1 MSFPLS
7 YDGDMSDLSDVLAVL
22 DLKETEEGRFEGGSL
37 DEGMGTVVF
46 GGQLLAQSLVAATRT
61 VPDKQVLSLHMVFAR
76 GATAAEPLELTVDTM
91 QAGRAFGSVTVTT
104 SQGGKVCTRALVLLH
119 APDDDLIRHAD
130 PAPTVPAG
138 GDLPTREGGSPWW
151 EIRYADGADFADPD
165 AIGPPE
171 LRVWTRFPAAP
182 DDVTISQAL
191 LAYASDGFLIGTAMR
206 PHPGKGQSLAHV
218 SISTTVLT
226 QTLTFHEPFS
236 AADWLLLDQRSSYA
250 GRGRTQGHGTVFTAD
265 GRLVASF
272 SQVNMVRDF
281 PAGQAPKPGE
291 RAAR

>member
-1 MSFPLS
+1 
-7 YDGDMSDLSDVLAVL
+7 MSDLSDVLAVL
-22 DLKETEEGRFEGGSL
+22 DLKETGEGRFEAGSL

-46 GGQLLAQSLVAATRT
+46 GGQLLAQSLVAASR
-61 VPDKQVLSLHMVFAR
+61 VIPDKQALSMHMVFAR
-76 GATAAEPLELTVDTM
+76 GATAAEPLEIAVDTM

-104 SQGGKVCTRALVLLH
+104 SQAGKVCTRAIVLLH
-119 APDDDLIRHAD
+119 APDADLIRHAD
-130 PAPTVPAG
+130 SAPAVAPAE
-138 GDLPTREGGSPWW
+138 DLPVREGGSPWW

-165 AIGPPE
+165 AVGPPE
-171 LRVWTRFPAAP
+171 LRVWTRFPGAP
-182 DDVTISQAL
+182 DDVTVNQAL

-206 PHPGKGQSLAHV
+206 PHPGKGQALAHV
-218 SISTTVLT
+218 SISTTVLA
-226 QTLTFHEPFS
+226 QTLSFHEPFS

-250 GRGRTQGHGTVFTAD
+250 GRGRTQGHGSVFTAD

-272 SQVNMVRDF
+272 DQVNMVRDF

>member
-1 MSFPLS
+1 MR
-7 YDGDMSDLSDVLAVL
+7 GMSDLSHVLAVL
-22 DLKETEEGRFEGGSL
+22 DLHETGDGTGERRFEAGSL

-46 GGQLLAQSLVAATRT
+46 GGQLLAQSLVAATR
-61 VPDKQVLSLHMVFAR
+61 VIPDKQVLSLHMVFAR
-76 GATAAEPLELTVDTM
+76 GATAAAPLELAVDTM

-130 PAPTVPAG
+130 AAPAVPPG
-138 GDLPTREGGSPWW
+138 DDLPAREGGSPWW

-171 LRVWTRFPAAP
+171 LRVWTRFPGAP

-265 GRLVASF
+265 GHLVASF